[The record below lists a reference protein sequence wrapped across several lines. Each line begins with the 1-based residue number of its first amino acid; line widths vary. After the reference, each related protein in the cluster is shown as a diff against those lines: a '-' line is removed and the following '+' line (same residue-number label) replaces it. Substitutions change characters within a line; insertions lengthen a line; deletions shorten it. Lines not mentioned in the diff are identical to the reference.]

1 MNQKFIDQVRTIVVK
16 NISDEN
22 FGVPELS
29 SLLGL
34 SPSQTLRKI
43 KANSGKS
50 ANQYIREIRL
60 EKAAKLL
67 KQTDQSIAEISYLVG
82 FSSASYF
89 NKSFRKYYNV
99 TPGDYKTNSINL
111 NKTKINKK
119 KKDSSK
125 IKVFI
130 TVFLALLLVII
141 YLETSPFISKSTP
154 LNNSIAVL
162 PFKDFSPK
170 NNQWLS
176 D

>member
-43 KANSGKS
+43 KADSGKS
-50 ANQYIREIRL
+50 VNQYIREIRL

-67 KQTDQSIAEISYLVG
+67 KQTDQSIAEISYQVG

-89 NKSFRKYYNV
+89 SKSFRK
-99 TPGDYKTNSINL
+99 
-111 NKTKINKK
+111 
-119 KKDSSK
+119 
-125 IKVFI
+125 
-130 TVFLALLLVII
+130 
-141 YLETSPFISKSTP
+141 
-154 LNNSIAVL
+154 
-162 PFKDFSPK
+162 
-170 NNQWLS
+170 
-176 D
+176 